1 MSDKAVTYAAMA
13 AVAIIAIG
21 VIFAF
26 MTLGG
31 HPLAPGVAPG

>member
-1 MSDKAVTYAAMA
+1 MTDKTVTYAAVA
-13 AVAIIAIG
+13 AVAIIAVG
-21 VIFAF
+21 VLFAF

>member
-1 MSDKAVTYAAMA
+1 MTDKTVMYAAVG
-13 AVAIIAIG
+13 AVVVIAVG
-21 VIFAF
+21 VLFAF